1 MQGRTWGQARPLKHS
16 VPFGR
21 LGGLWLFTLLAFGAA
36 LCLGAQDYAPAL
48 LWQAMRE
55 YDPTDAGQAILLEMR
70 LPRALAA
77 VLVGAALA
85 VSGLVMQAL
94 VRNPLADPGL
104 TGVNAGAALA
114 IVAGLWAFG
123 PLPQPATALLAL
135 CGAGAA
141 AVLARLLAGGGDT
154 SLRLPLAGAAL
165 ASLCMAIV
173 SLVVL
178 LNPEARNVYRFWMV
192 GSLALADG
200 AGLAGLGLIALAG
213 ILLALLVARQ
223 IETLMLGGEMGA
235 ALGLRPGR
243 VLSLGFLAIT
253 LTAGATVAL
262 AGPVGFIGLIAPHLA
277 RRIAPQAGLA
287 ALVLLACP
295 MGVSLALLADT
306 AGRWL
311 VRPAELPLGIVLA
324 MIGAPAFMLLVRRM
338 LRGGE

>member
-1 MQGRTWGQARPLKHS
+1 MVT
-16 VPFGR
+16 V
-21 LGGLWLFTLLAFGAA
+21 LAFGAA
-36 LCLGAQDYAPAL
+36 LCLGAQDYPPAL
-48 LWQAMRE
+48 IWQAMRDF
-55 YDPTDAGQAILLEMR
+55 DPGNAAQAIIMGMR

-85 VSGLVMQAL
+85 VSGLVMQAI

-114 IVAGLWAFG
+114 VVAGLWALG
-123 PLPQPATALLAL
+123 PLPQMATAGLAL
-135 CGAGAA
+135 AGAGAA
-141 AVLARLLAGGGDT
+141 AVLVRLLAGGGDN
-154 SLRLPLAGAAL
+154 SLRLPLAGAAF

-178 LNPEARNVYRFWMV
+178 LNPEARNIYRFWMV
-192 GSLALADG
+192 GSLALADRD
-200 AGLAGLGLIALAG
+200 GLMTLAPVALAG
-213 ILLALLVARQ
+213 IAIALLVARQ

-235 ALGLRPGR
+235 ALGIHPGR

-277 RRIAPQAGLA
+277 RRIAPQSGLA
-287 ALVLLACP
+287 MTVLLACP
-295 MGVSLALLADT
+295 MGACLALLADT
-306 AGRWL
+306 AGRWM

-338 LRGGE
+338 LRGTE